1 MIYLKTKE
9 EIELLRESNML
20 VAKTHGEIARMIE
33 PGVTTLKLDKVA
45 EEFIRDHGGVPA
57 FLNYQGFPNSLCTS
71 VNDQVVHGIP
81 NDTPLKDGDIVSV
94 DCGVLLNGFYGDSA
108 YTFCVGNVDEEIRTL
123 LDVTKTSLYKGI
135 EQAVEGKRVGDIGYA
150 VQSYAEKYGFSVVR
164 EMVGHGVG
172 KNLHESPEVPNY
184 GRRGNGVKLKEG
196 MVIAIEPM
204 INFGKRH
211 IVQEADGWTI
221 RTKDRKV
228 SAHFEHTVAVGK
240 NEADILSSFKF
251 VEEVLHLQS
260 EK

>member
-20 VAKTHGEIARMIE
+20 VAKTHGEIAKWIG
-33 PGVTTLKLDKVA
+33 PGVTTLKLDKIA
-45 EEFIRDHGGVPA
+45 EEFIRDHGGEPA
-57 FLNYQGFPNSLCTS
+57 FLNYHGFPNSLCMS
-71 VNDQVVHGIP
+71 VNEQVVHGIP
-81 NDTPLKDGDIVSV
+81 NDKPLEDGDIVSV
-94 DCGVLLNGFYGDSA
+94 DCGVLLNGYYGDSA
-108 YTFCVGNVDEEIRTL
+108 YTFGVGNISSDAAGL
-123 LDVTKTSLYKGI
+123 MKVTKESLYKGI
-135 EQAVEGKRVGDIGYA
+135 EQAVEGKRIGDIGYA
-150 VQSYAEKYGFSVVR
+150 VQTHAEGHGYSVVR

-172 KNLHESPEVPNY
+172 KDLHESPEIPNY

-204 INFGKRH
+204 INLGKRH
-211 IVQEADGWTI
+211 IVQEADGWTV
-221 RTKDRKV
+221 RTRDRKV
-228 SAHFEHTVAVGK
+228 SAHFEHTLAVGK

>member
-20 VAKTHGEIARMIE
+20 VARTHGEVARLIE
-33 PGVTTLKLDKVA
+33 PGVTTLKLDKIA
-45 EEFIRDHGGVPA
+45 EEFIRDNGGVPA
-57 FLNYQGFPNSLCTS
+57 FLDYQGFPNSLCTS

-81 NDTPLKDGDIVSV
+81 NNAPLKEGDIISV
-94 DCGVLLNGFYGDSA
+94 DCGVLLNGYYGDSA
-108 YTFCVGNVDEEIRTL
+108 YTFCVGNVDEEIKKL

-135 EQAVEGKRVGDIGYA
+135 DQAVEGKRIGDIGYA
-150 VQSYAEKYGFSVVR
+150 VQSYAEQFGFSVVR

-184 GRRGNGVKLKEG
+184 GRRGNGVRLKEG

-211 IVQEADGWTI
+211 IIQEADGWTI